1 VKSVD
6 GNDPTDDGQRII
18 LFIVVVND
26 ILRRV
31 VRKLIAKSA
40 HLSVCGEAN
49 SVEQAVESLGN
60 CLVKPEIVL
69 VDLFSPEKDAA
80 IMFHLKERYAGIR
93 VLAIS
98 AYEGAEVALRAFA
111 AGANGYLLKEELTNL
126 DEVVAEVIKGRGFI
140 SQKVKDQ
147 LSKHE

>member
-1 VKSVD
+1 MKSVD

-49 SVEQAVESLGN
+49 SVEQAVEKIGN